1 MREFNSINL
10 SLLLSELQGSISED
24 VIMIASCNY
33 GDHCATQQVIP
44 LSGVE
49 IGYVRESAYSDSGFK
64 IIENDGER
72 QPEDQKVIVLNPE
85 TNTNVDDALTAQQL
99 EECIEEI
106 LMQDTELLETPITF
120 GSPYGDRAGTIQ
132 ANNVDLYGMG
142 ECRVQESS
150 YSSSGMALVCEE
162 DEDEMEFDTDTD
174 NDTNYYTIA

>member
-1 MREFNSINL
+1 MREFKSINL

-33 GDHCATQQVIP
+33 GDHCSTQQVIP
-44 LSGVE
+44 LTGVE
-49 IGYVRESAYSDSGFK
+49 IGYVRESAYSNSGFK
-64 IIENDGER
+64 IIENDDER
-72 QPEDQKVIVLNPE
+72 QPDDQKVIILNPE

-132 ANNVDLYGMG
+132 ANNADVYGMG
-142 ECRVQESS
+142 ECRVQESA
-150 YSSSGMALVCEE
+150 YSSSGMAIICEE
-162 DEDEMEFDTDTD
+162 DETEFDTDID